1 MGKIHSK
8 NLLPAT
14 WKFCMETFQS
24 QQNFWSMKYLIGDMT
39 WNLSKDNVCQSH
51 ILNFLGRTSEKEVT
65 PCTIFDKQNLA
76 MLFNWSEVR
85 REKFLVEYF
94 RQGPFGDCNLQFAN
108 APITKLAAVNIDW
121 WPSQRAMCKFCQLM
135 LISQRPICKWWEWC
149 KWCAT
154 FAKYVQLCT
163 IRLCTNSS
171 AVWLS
176 HRVLCKLYPTLC

>member
-8 NLLPAT
+8 NLLPAR
-14 WKFCMETFQS
+14 WKFCTETKLLEYDIPDPRHDLKS
-24 QQNFWSMKYLIGDMT
+24 QFWTCKIMFA
-39 WNLSKDNVCQSH
+39 NLTYW
-51 ILNFLGRTSEKEVT
+51 IFLGRTSEQEVI
-65 PCTIFDKQNLA
+65 PCTVFDRKLSNAFQLKWSQKGKVSCWIFQTGSI
-76 MLFNWSEVR
+76 WR
-85 REKFLVEYF
+85 
-94 RQGPFGDCNLQFAN
+94 LQFAN

-149 KWCAT
+149 EWCAT
-154 FAKYVQLCT
+154 FANYVQLCT

-176 HRVLCKLYPTLC
+176 HRVLCKLYPTLY